1 VLIDLRAEQIV
12 RTFGL
17 TGVTYFP
24 RPADGH
30 LHVETARFL
39 ASVGLPSNKWFSPKL
54 DLDDAARLECRPSLK
69 AAFDAEGAVLP
80 PEAEHWEVLGEFLYA
95 TVALD
100 PRTGKIYSFAEGEEF
115 YVPMHEDV
123 YSLVH
128 ALTIVDT
135 GLTELKML
143 PHDDDQARKD
153 AVEHLRER
161 LAGTDP
167 TPFAGED
174 GEWSRFFEEIGFGM
188 WG

>member
-1 VLIDLRAEQIV
+1 
-12 RTFGL
+12 
-17 TGVTYFP
+17 
-24 RPADGH
+24 
-30 LHVETARFL
+30 
-39 ASVGLPSNKWFSPKL
+39 
-54 DLDDAARLECRPSLK
+54 
-69 AAFDAEGAVLP
+69 
-80 PEAEHWEVLGEFLYA
+80 
-95 TVALD
+95 
-100 PRTGKIYSFAEGEEF
+100 
-115 YVPMHEDV
+115 MHEDV